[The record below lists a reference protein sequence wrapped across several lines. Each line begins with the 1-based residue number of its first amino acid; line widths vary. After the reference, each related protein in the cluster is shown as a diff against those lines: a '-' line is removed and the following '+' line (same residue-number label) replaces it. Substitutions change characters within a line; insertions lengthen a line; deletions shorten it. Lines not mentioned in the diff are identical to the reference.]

1 MRLTLL
7 ALLVPLATV
16 GCDGKPVTGPE
27 AQRVVAQA
35 KDRHGTLISGALV
48 LVDGVRLASDK
59 SLQEFDPTTVETVEV
74 LKGDAPLSA
83 ARQPTLHRARG
94 PPSNKRL
101 KLAARVD
108 YGMNLSSARR
118 SLSAIR

>member
-35 KDRHGTLISGALV
+35 KDRHGALVSGALV

-59 SLQEFDPTTVETVEV
+59 SLQELDPTTVETVEV
-74 LKGDAPLSA
+74 LKGDAARRLYGPEGERGVIVITTKRGA
-83 ARQPTLHRARG
+83 ATH
-94 PPSNKRL
+94 PPSR
-101 KLAARVD
+101 
-108 YGMNLSSARR
+108 
-118 SLSAIR
+118 